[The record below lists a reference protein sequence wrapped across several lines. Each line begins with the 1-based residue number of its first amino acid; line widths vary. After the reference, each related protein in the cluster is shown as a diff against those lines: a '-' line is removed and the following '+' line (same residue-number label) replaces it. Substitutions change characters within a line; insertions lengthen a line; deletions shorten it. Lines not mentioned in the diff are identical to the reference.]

1 MREVG
6 FASDARHSR
15 SNSLPTVH
23 VGAPPWSPDD
33 RMLPRSLEA
42 SLLRRASVVSVQCH
56 WFQRPCWTDGK
67 PTRNSRKNPNLA
79 WCRLAPPI
87 DCSSVDMPAD
97 LSIAQPL
104 TCSSVHPSGRLASAV
119 SPRQFQFW
127 APRSAAA
134 TCLSPERSYASF
146 HRNPKRVAPH

>member
-87 DCSSVDMPAD
+87 DLLFGRD
-97 LSIAQPL
+97 LSVLYSPPFAS
-104 TCSSVHPSGRLASAV
+104 CSRLA
-119 SPRQFQFW
+119 F
-127 APRSAAA
+127 
-134 TCLSPERSYASF
+134 ERTSF
-146 HRNPKRVAPH
+146 CSFFFSS